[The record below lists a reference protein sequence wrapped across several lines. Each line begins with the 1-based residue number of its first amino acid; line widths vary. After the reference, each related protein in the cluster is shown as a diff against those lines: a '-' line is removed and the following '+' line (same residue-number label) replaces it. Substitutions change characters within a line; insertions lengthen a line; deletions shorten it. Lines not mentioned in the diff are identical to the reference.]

1 MRCYLISYGK
11 GNDQSI
17 SIINSIINDIIFI
30 SRTPLLVT
38 VVSFYSFTKLQ
49 GQELTASIAFTAITV
64 FNELRSALNSLPE
77 TFVDILQALIR

>member
-1 MRCYLISYGK
+1 MARV
-11 GNDQSI
+11 
-17 SIINSIINDIIFI
+17 IIYQLVVFNFTINDVISI

>member
-1 MRCYLISYGK
+1 VRCYLISYGK